1 MIILRAH
8 DPVRTILQCIWHEY
22 NDSWTIYVSQDT
34 GFGIDELEGSFGWL
48 EMEVL
53 RVMWAE

>member
-1 MIILRAH
+1 M
-8 DPVRTILQCIWHEY
+8 
-22 NDSWTIYVSQDT
+22 SQDT